1 MLIYGEGGN
10 GKDTAIGTLARV
22 LGPYFVV
29 PHKSLLV
36 KQHRDTH
43 PTEKAALFRTR
54 LAVAAEAD
62 SSAELS
68 EAQVKELTGGDR
80 LGARRLYEN
89 PWYFDPSHSL
99 WLQTNHLPAIYG
111 TDEGIWRRIRVM
123 QWPAVFVG
131 TDADLDLP
139 ERLAEELP
147 GVLRWLIDGAL
158 AWQREGLSEPT
169 AVTEASQ
176 EYRRAE
182 DEVERFLEAKG
193 YRIAEELVCASKQL
207 MGDWA
212 EWTENELGRRRGGQV
227 LAKRLLQIGVA
238 KDKRRPPHW
247 HGIGRLT

>member
-1 MLIYGEGGN
+1 MRRS
-10 GKDTAIGTLARV
+10 APRSA
-22 LGPYFVV
+22 FVR
-29 PHKSLLV
+29 SWG
-36 KQHRDTH
+36 
-43 PTEKAALFRTR
+43 
-54 LAVAAEAD
+54 VA
-62 SSAELS
+62 
-68 EAQVKELTGGDR
+68 
-80 LGARRLYEN
+80 
-89 PWYFDPSHSL
+89 
-99 WLQTNHLPAIYG
+99 
-111 TDEGIWRRIRVM
+111 
-123 QWPAVFVG
+123 
-131 TDADLDLP
+131 

-193 YRIAEELVCASKQL
+193 YRIAEELVCSSKQL

-247 HGIGRLT
+247 HGIGTLR